1 MFFRKVTS
9 RSGGKEYTYLKLIEN
24 YREGN
29 KVKQRVIAN
38 LGNLENLT
46 PEKVEG
52 LIDGLA
58 RICGVSRR
66 PANIEARKVLRYGEV
81 LAIHRIWEMLDVGG
95 AVEAV
100 FSGERY
106 DPDTALL
113 LELMA
118 INQIIKPPNKQ
129 AISDWYRCLYFPEAQ
144 GKEFLDHHF
153 YRALDSVASV
163 KERLEEEIFQRLCA
177 FTRVS
182 REVAFCLL
190 TTATVEPAPRSE
202 LDHSPYGRYIL
213 EAPLEEQLVYLGILV
228 SREGMP
234 FGHRILHEVPDE
246 GDFREIVHHL
256 QAGHGTRQCIFVGD
270 RRLVSGP
277 HLEVLV
283 SHSYHY
289 LVRRKIQS
297 EWELRL
303 CERELVENRAEFKE
317 VDRDLWYKEV
327 MEGGVRYLVCYS
339 PAAAKEKVIALAER
353 LDEVEEE
360 LRELQKTAAS
370 EHRSGKRTLPRG
382 AAVLKDK
389 YCRRYFDWHYNEATG
404 ELTWRRK
411 EDVITREEKTA
422 GAFLLETNAT
432 LLDGRELL
440 LAYTRLGQLGE
451 SFKEIRSFEARPK
464 EFYRERNLS
473 ASIFV
478 CVLAAMLEK
487 TLEGLLKR
495 AGIPLTSRQA
505 LELLEEV
512 KVAINRVDDVELKSV
527 TSIEKTQEE
536 ILQAIGV
543 PDPRAVVV

>member
-46 PEKVEG
+46 PEKVEN

-66 PANIEARKVLRYGEV
+66 PASIEARKVLRYGEV
-81 LAIHRIWEMLDVGG
+81 LAIHRLWEMLDVKG
-95 AVEAV
+95 AVEAA

-106 DPDTALL
+106 DPDISLL

-118 INQIIKPPNKQ
+118 INQIVKPPNKQ
-129 AISDWYRCLYFPEAQ
+129 AISDWYRCLYFPDVQ
-144 GKEFLDHHF
+144 GKEFMDHHF
-153 YRALDSVASV
+153 YRALDSLACV
-163 KERLEEEIFQRLCA
+163 KERLEEELFRRLCS

-190 TTATVEPAPRSE
+190 ASTTIEPAPRSE
-202 LDHSPYGRYIL
+202 LDRSPYARYIL
-213 EAPLEEQLVYLGILV
+213 EAPLEEHLVHLGIFV
-228 SREGMP
+228 SREGIP
-234 FGHRILHEVPDE
+234 FGHHILHEIPDE
-246 GDFREIVHHL
+246 TDFREIVHHL
-256 QAGHGTRQCIFVGD
+256 EVAHDTRQCIFAGD
-270 RRLVSGP
+270 RRLLAGP
-277 HLEVLV
+277 HLEVLM
-283 SHSYHY
+283 SHGYHY
-289 LVRRKIQS
+289 LVRRRVQS
-297 EWELRL
+297 KWELDL
-303 CERELVENRAEFKE
+303 CERELLENRAEFQE
-317 VDRDLWYKEV
+317 VDGDLWYREV
-327 MEGGVRYLVCYS
+327 VEGGVRYLVCYS
-339 PAAAKEKVIALAER
+339 PAAAREKAAALAER

-360 LRELQKTAAS
+360 LRKLQKAVAS
-370 EHRSGKRTLPRG
+370 EYRTGKRNLPKG

-389 YCRRYFDWHYNEATG
+389 YCRRYFDWHYSEATG
-404 ELTWRRK
+404 ELTWRRR

-440 LAYTRLGQLGE
+440 LAYTRLSQLGE

-464 EFYRERNLS
+464 EFYREQNLS

-487 TLEGLLKR
+487 TLEALLRR
-495 AGIPLTSRQA
+495 AGMNLTSRQA

-512 KVAINRVDDVELKSV
+512 KVAINRVDDVEFKSV
-527 TSIEKTQEE
+527 TSIEKTQGE
-536 ILQAIGV
+536 ILRAIGV
-543 PDPRAVVV
+543 PDPGA

>member
-58 RICGVSRR
+58 RICGLSRR
-66 PANIEARKVLRYGEV
+66 PANIEAKKVLRYGEV
-81 LAIHRIWEMLDVGG
+81 LAIHRIWELLDIGG
-95 AVEAV
+95 AVEAA

-129 AISDWYRCLYFPEAQ
+129 AISDWYRCLYFPEVQ

-153 YRALDSVASV
+153 YRALDSVAGV
-163 KERLEEEIFQRLCA
+163 KERLEKEIFQRLSTI
-177 FTRVS
+177 TRVS
-182 REVAFCLL
+182 RENTFCLL

-202 LDHSPYGRYIL
+202 FSHSPYGRYIL
-213 EAPLEEQLVYLGILV
+213 EAPLEEQVVYLGILV
-228 SREGMP
+228 SYEGMP
-234 FGHRILHEVPDE
+234 FGHRILQEVPDE
-246 GDFREIVHHL
+246 GDFREIMHYL
-256 QAGHGTRQCIFVGD
+256 QAEHGTQQCIFVGD
-270 RRLVSGP
+270 RRLVAGT
-277 HLEVLV
+277 HLEVLM
-283 SHSYHY
+283 SHGYQY
-289 LVRRKIQS
+289 LVRRKVQS
-297 EWELRL
+297 ERELRL
-303 CERELVENRAEFKE
+303 CERELTENRAEFKE
-317 VDRDLWYKEV
+317 VDGDLWYKEV
-327 MEGGVRYLVCYS
+327 TEGGVRFLVCYS
-339 PAAAKEKVIALAER
+339 PAVAKEKVIALAER
-353 LDEVEEE
+353 LDAVEEE
-360 LRELQKTAAS
+360 LRRLQKVAAS
-370 EHRSGKRTLPRG
+370 DYRFGKRAISRG
-382 AAVLKDK
+382 AAILKDK
-389 YCRRYFDWHYNEATG
+389 YCRRYFDWHYSEATG
-404 ELTWRRK
+404 ELTWRRR
-411 EDVITREEKTA
+411 EEVIAREEKTA
-422 GAFLLETNAT
+422 GSFLLETNTT
-432 LLDGRELL
+432 LMDGRELV

-487 TLEGLLKR
+487 TLEGLLRR
-495 AGIPLTSRQA
+495 AGLSLSSRQA

-512 KVAINRVDDVELKSV
+512 KVAINRVDDVEMKSV

-536 ILQAIGV
+536 ILRAIGV
-543 PDPRAVVV
+543 QNPRAVVV